1 MNIAIGGIIVFVLI
15 LPGMLFRSF
24 VIKSESFENPLDT
37 SFKAEIAIVF
47 LYALFVHGLGI
58 IFLSGFPSKAF
69 DFSEFYLIFLGQTD
83 KVNLLHLND
92 SFNNFI
98 IYLWA
103 QSIIACFIGFVFRKI
118 VVRNRWDLKYTKS
131 TMTDENNIGF
141 WSLKR
146 TVVPISNEWDNI
158 LSGRLFMLEREHE
171 FKEKELNEFQEL
183 RKKLSNKTDS
193 GNESQNEANKEGIK
207 NIDEKIKKIIE
218 ERRKWPNFAQ
228 ITALIEV
235 NGVEVIYTGRLAKYY
250 LSSNN
255 SLSKIVLKNTV
266 KVSSSN
272 SLPLDGSEEN
282 WFIIPYQS
290 TLNLNVQFLYLNA
303 SS

>member
-1 MNIAIGGIIVFVLI
+1 
-15 LPGMLFRSF
+15 
-24 VIKSESFENPLDT
+24 
-37 SFKAEIAIVF
+37 
-47 LYALFVHGLGI
+47 
-58 IFLSGFPSKAF
+58 
-69 DFSEFYLIFLGQTD
+69 
-83 KVNLLHLND
+83 
-92 SFNNFI
+92 
-98 IYLWA
+98 
-103 QSIIACFIGFVFRKI
+103 
-118 VVRNRWDLKYTKS
+118 
-131 TMTDENNIGF
+131 MTDENNIGF